1 MKYYRR
7 YPGDYLRDTA
17 RLTLTEHGAYTLLLD
32 YYYSDERALP
42 LDHDELYLMVRAMR
56 AEDKRAVDRVL
67 SLFFVRTAAG
77 YVQKRVEHE
86 IAVSRKA
93 RDNGAKGGR
102 RSTVNGTDY
111 GTDDG
116 TGSLTGFETE
126 PITGMATGYGTE
138 QQTGDETEQVT
149 GYGTGQA
156 TDEGGGSGHPPT
168 TNHQPPTTNHQ
179 PPQKPSVSSGIPPPG
194 SSSPPAAAPSGAQ
207 VWLAYRTAFV
217 ARYGQP
223 PVRNAKINAL
233 AKQLVK
239 RLGTDAPQVAGHYVR
254 HNDRVYVRAAH
265 ALELLVRDA
274 EKLHLDWRRGVT
286 ADEAAPRARQDLD
299 ALVRELQGQERAHA

>member
-1 MKYYRR
+1 MYGKLFAQMYDGSLYGNWKALVTFQQMIVLCDSDGVIDMTPHALAARTGIPLDIITEGIAALEQPDPYSRTPDMEGRRIERLDDHRPWGWRLVNYAKYRSLISLEEKRARDRARIAARR
-7 YPGDYLRDTA
+7 QADRWRDGTESDAARQQTTTGDLLRQGATESDKPPNGSDTSQGGDES
-17 RLTLTEHGAYTLLLD
+17 RLASQNVALVAHTEAYT
-32 YYYSDERALP
+32 EGEA
-42 LDHDELYLMVRAMR
+42 
-56 AEDKRAVDRVL
+56 
-67 SLFFVRTAAG
+67 
-77 YVQKRVEHE
+77 
-86 IAVSRKA
+86 
-93 RDNGAKGGR
+93 
-102 RSTVNGTDY
+102 ST
-111 GTDDG
+111 
-116 TGSLTGFETE
+116 
-126 PITGMATGYGTE
+126 
-138 QQTGDETEQVT
+138 
-149 GYGTGQA
+149 
-156 TDEGGGSGHPPT
+156 
-168 TNHQPPTTNHQ
+168 
-179 PPQKPSVSSGIPPPG
+179 PQEPSV
-194 SSSPPAAAPSGAQ
+194 PSGAQ